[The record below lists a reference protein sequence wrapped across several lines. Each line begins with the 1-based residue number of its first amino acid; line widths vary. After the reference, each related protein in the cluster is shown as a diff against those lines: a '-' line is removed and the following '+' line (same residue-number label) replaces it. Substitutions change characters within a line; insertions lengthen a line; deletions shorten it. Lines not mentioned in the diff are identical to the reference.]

1 MTSKKFKKRA
11 APEIADAILQLD
23 KIAQNAVED
32 KPYDQF
38 GKYVAAEL
46 RQLPQRQAI
55 LLQQEIQNCITRSKL
70 SCLPPTNYSDTE
82 QTRIDVMSPC
92 SSSGSTDSHSTL
104 SMNNDYDILS
114 QAMIINSF
122 GGNA

>member
-1 MTSKKFKKRA
+1 MPSKKCKKRA
-11 APEIADAILQLD
+11 ALGQAASEIADAIQQLD

-46 RQLPQRQAI
+46 RQLPQQQAI

-70 SCLPPTNYSDTE
+70 SCLPPTN
-82 QTRIDVMSPC
+82 VMSPG
-92 SSSGSTDSHSTL
+92 SYPGSTDSPTL
-104 SMNNDYDILS
+104 SMNNDYDVVS
-114 QAMIINSF
+114 QAMMNSF
-122 GGNA
+122 GAIV